1 MNSVDIIQSGRR
13 VICTEAEAM
22 TIMASTLDE
31 HFVLAAK
38 LILERRGKVVVS
50 GIGKSGH
57 VGRKIAATLASTG
70 TPETFVHP
78 AEANHGDLG
87 MITSDDVLLM
97 ISNSGETTELLG
109 TIAYAARF
117 SVPIVAITR
126 EPGSTL
132 GRVAAARLLIP
143 RAQEACALGL
153 APTTS
158 TTCTLAL
165 GDALAVALMELRDF
179 GAEDF
184 GVFHP
189 GGPLG
194 ARLLRARDL
203 MHPAPDLPLVTE
215 SRPMSETLLEMT
227 RHSFG
232 IVGVTS
238 DRDGELVGVISD
250 GDLRRHMT
258 GLLENTAAQIMT
270 RSPRTILSSSL
281 AAEALLIMN
290 RHKITSLFVTGE
302 NGDLVG
308 LLHIHDCLR
317 AGLDITSHDQR

>member
-1 MNSVDIIQSGRR
+1 MNALQVIQSGRQ
-13 VICTEAEAM
+13 VISTEAQALAAM
-22 TIMASTLDE
+22 ADMLDE
-31 HFVLAAK
+31 QFALAAEVV
-38 LILERRGKVVVS
+38 LGRSGKVVVS

-70 TPETFVHP
+70 TPATFVHP

-87 MITSDDVLLM
+87 MIAPEDVLLM

-109 TIAYAARF
+109 IIAYAARF

-126 EPGSTL
+126 EPASTL
-132 GRVAAARLLIP
+132 GRAATARLLIP
-143 RAQEACALGL
+143 RAPEACSIGL

-165 GDALAVALMELRDF
+165 GDALAVALMKQREF

-184 GVFHP
+184 RVFHP

-194 ARLLRARDL
+194 ARLMRVRDL
-203 MHPAPDLPLVTE
+203 MHTAPDLPLVAE
-215 SRPMSETLLEMT
+215 MLPMSEALLEMT

-238 DRDGELVGVISD
+238 DDGDLVGVISD
-250 GDLRRHMT
+250 GDLRRHMD
-258 GLLENTAAQIMT
+258 GLLDNLAAHVMS
-270 RSPRTILSSSL
+270 RSPRTIPSDAL
-281 AAEALLIMN
+281 AAEGLLIMN
-290 RHKITSLFVTGE
+290 RSKITSLFVTG
-302 NGDLVG
+302 GGGRVVG

-317 AGLDITSHDQR
+317 AGLDNLSHDRP